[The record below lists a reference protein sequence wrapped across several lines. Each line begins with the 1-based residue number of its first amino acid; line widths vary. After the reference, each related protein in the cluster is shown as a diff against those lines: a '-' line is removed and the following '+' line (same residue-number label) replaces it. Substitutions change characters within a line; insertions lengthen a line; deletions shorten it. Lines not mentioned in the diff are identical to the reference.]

1 VLGVE
6 RNAELRAL
14 FQNGTKMEGAVL
26 ERALGLLRDPEIIAT
41 ARRLA
46 AEQVAIARSIVGE
59 LEPSPYRDGLATL
72 IDDQISREV

>member
-1 VLGVE
+1 
-6 RNAELRAL
+6 
-14 FQNGTKMEGAVL
+14 VL
-26 ERALGLLRDPEIIAT
+26 ERALDLLRDPEIITT

-46 AEQVAIARSIVGE
+46 AQQVAIARSIVGL